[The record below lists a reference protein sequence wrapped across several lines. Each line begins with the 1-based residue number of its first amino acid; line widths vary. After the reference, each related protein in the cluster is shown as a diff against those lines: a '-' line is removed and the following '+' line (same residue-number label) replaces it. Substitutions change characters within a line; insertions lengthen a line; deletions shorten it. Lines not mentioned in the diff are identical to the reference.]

1 MPGARPL
8 RRLVKRVATHAHLG
22 LKHERGFK
30 KLDWRMTEEE
40 RMRVL
45 VVDDAQ
51 DAAQALA
58 GLLTLDG
65 HATRVAHDAQ
75 EALRACEM
83 VEPDCVLIDINLPGM
98 DGLELA
104 RQLRERYGKGIVLVA
119 VTGWGEPEARVSSA
133 FSDLDH
139 YLRKP
144 VSQEQLR
151 TLLPPQKD

>member
-1 MPGARPL
+1 
-8 RRLVKRVATHAHLG
+8 
-22 LKHERGFK
+22 
-30 KLDWRMTEEE
+30 
-40 RMRVL
+40 
-45 VVDDAQ
+45 
-51 DAAQALA
+51 
-58 GLLTLDG
+58 
-65 HATRVAHDAQ
+65 
-75 EALRACEM
+75 M

-98 DGLELA
+98 NGLELA

-119 VTGWGEPEARVSSA
+119 VTGWGEPEARVSAA